1 MFDRNKVVYAL
12 QQKRTDLQEYLIE
25 QGKQRATLEEQLESI
40 LDVDCTTMSAKLD
53 AVNTEWTGAFP
64 TLDLDEAIRW
74 CMPFEQSWSNHRE
87 ARQWAL
93 EILRN
98 RPVVAVDGSQITPTE
113 DFFPPIGAVQIG
125 WFVNYHTA
133 DKEYV
138 KDISFEVLAPN
149 ELTDNTSQG
158 SDTPSPER
166 QVNQVRF
173 ERECEQLARL
183 MAQYGE
189 HNSISARHPTIGEN
203 SDFVSDTNPHIP
215 LCFYDG
221 SFIVSFAGQMSAN
234 RAQPYLVAVR
244 RLIDDSERFQ
254 VPLVA
259 YVDNPHS
266 RDIVNMIENVLGE
279 PPGEQVLDTH
289 LFDKLLS
296 PDHWGERSPYFIC
309 ARADA
314 LTREDERRGQNRAQ
328 FYKRVVFCYI
338 RLSQDRPPARL
349 EMPRWIYDTGQADTV
364 IDLVRAECIVGTG
377 YPYAIETADAL
388 AVISQQDRQRF
399 YTTYQQF
406 ATQHELPF
414 GWARKMRSKQVRR

>member
-12 QQKRTDLQEYLIE
+12 QQKRTDLQEYFVE
-25 QGKQRATLEEQLESI
+25 QRKQRATLEEQLASV
-40 LDVDCTTMSAKLD
+40 LDVDYATMSAKLD
-53 AVNTEWTGAFP
+53 VANTEWTGAFP
-64 TLDLDEAIRW
+64 TPDLDEAVRW
-74 CMPFEQSWSNHRE
+74 CLPFEQSWLNHRE

-93 EILRN
+93 GILRN
-98 RPVVAVDGSQITPTE
+98 RPVIAVDGSQITPTE
-113 DFFPPIGAVQIG
+113 DFFPPIGVVQIG
-125 WFVNYHTA
+125 WFVNHHA
-133 DKEYV
+133 ANKDYV

-149 ELTDNTSQG
+149 ELTDHASQEN
-158 SDTPSPER
+158 DAPSPER

-189 HNSISARHPTIGEN
+189 HESISARHSPIEGN
-203 SDFVSDTNPHIP
+203 SEFVSDTDTRIP

-221 SFIVSFAGQMSAN
+221 SFIVSFTGQMSAN

-266 RDIVNMIENVLGE
+266 RDIVNMIEYVLNE

-289 LFDKLLS
+289 LFDNLLPS
-296 PDHWGERSPYFIC
+296 GQWGARSPYFIC

-328 FYKRVVFCYI
+328 FYKRVVFCYV
-338 RLSQDRPPARL
+338 RLSQDRLPARL

-377 YPYAIETADAL
+377 YPYTIETVDAL

-406 ATQHELPF
+406 ATQHDLPF
-414 GWARKMRSKQVRR
+414 GWARKMRSKQARR